1 MEYYFEV
8 EFECMPT
15 DFYLVKAKDIVE
27 AGNKAVEAF
36 SDANSW
42 CPDPAALLK
51 RITRTKVFMV
61 ID

>member
-8 EFECMPT
+8 EFECMPMNY
-15 DFYLVKAKDIVE
+15 YLVKAKDIVE
-27 AGNKAVEAF
+27 AGNKAVKAF
-36 SDANSW
+36 SDTNTW

-51 RITRTKVFMV
+51 RITRTDVLMV